1 MDIWKEHC
9 YQSIVAE
16 LSERFRRRD
25 SEVMRILHERDTEEV
40 LSRAKRIRR
49 KFARALDAFF
59 PACALDASITN
70 RLDQDGYSIENVT
83 IQTLPDTRLPINVYI
98 PAAATAPYPAI
109 VVPMGHWLY
118 GKVIPENQIFCANL
132 AMQGF
137 LVATFDP
144 VCQGERM
151 LVEAEK
157 HAVYFGDAPEDLYA
171 VGMHMIPGN
180 LFYMLGKN
188 LMSLFLHDGKRVL
201 DYICTRAD
209 VDSSRI
215 GMTGQSG
222 GGTQTTYLAALDDRV
237 RAYSPIQCLSKQ
249 ALMMPQSG
257 IGDCEQS
264 LLGISAD
271 EGIEYADILWAA
283 LPKPVMVSSGGR
295 DYFTIEGVRQ
305 LEAEMS
311 LVYEL
316 LGRKDDFSVCVA
328 DCAHEI
334 GRETRGFAYDWFSR
348 VLRGDDSPKNERE
361 IVVQP
366 REALACIPDGSGGG
380 TPLSAAKYLLERE
393 REKRPTALTERRDAL
408 AALLN
413 VHTRRTTIEQ
423 ICEGNWLLHVDG
435 ARSISFSDT
444 QTRQPICIVV
454 SEDAALCDLL
464 KLKYRIIHAAP
475 WGMESAYRKANK
487 AYDAETRLFNA
498 SAVAGESIMAE
509 RVGQLRALAE
519 YVCSTS
525 DTERVLLVG
534 EGAGALTALLAAAV
548 DERFEKAAIIG
559 CPASMDELFEHED
572 YLFPETLILPG
583 LSAVSDIGGLF
594 EICGGRA
601 LGIHPISARL
611 GTPREKKSNE
621 AAALFEDANA
631 VFSFFEEGRA

>member
-25 SEVMRILHERDTEEV
+25 GEVMRILHERDAEEV
-40 LSRAKRIRR
+40 LARAERIRR
-49 KFARALDAFF
+49 KFADAVDAFF

-70 RLDQDGYSIENVT
+70 RLSLDGYSIENIT
-83 IQTLPDTRLPINVYI
+83 IQTLPDVRLPINVYI
-98 PAAATAPYPAI
+98 PAAGTAPYPAV

-118 GKVIPENQIFCANL
+118 GKAIPENQILCANL

-137 LVATFDP
+137 LAATYDP
-144 VCQGERM
+144 ICQGERM

-157 HAVYFGDAPEDLYA
+157 HAAYFGDAPEDLYS

-180 LFYMLGKN
+180 LFYILGKN
-188 LMSLFLHDGKRVL
+188 LISLFVHDGKRVM
-201 DYICTRAD
+201 DYICARTD

-237 RAYSPIQCLSKQ
+237 RAYSPMQCLSKQ

-271 EGIEYADILWAA
+271 EGIDYADILWAA
-283 LPKPVMVSSGGR
+283 LPKPVMVNAGSK

-316 LGRKDDFSVCVA
+316 LGRKGDFTVRVA

-334 GRETRGFAYDWFSR
+334 GRETRGFAYDWFGR

-361 IVVQP
+361 IAVQS
-366 REALACIPDGSGGG
+366 REALACLPGGSRGG
-380 TPLSAAKYLLERE
+380 TPLAAAKYLLERE
-393 REKRPTALTERRDAL
+393 REKRPAALTERRDAL
-408 AALLN
+408 IALLN
-413 VHTRRTTIEQ
+413 VRRRRTTIEQ
-423 ICEGNWLLHVDG
+423 ICEGNWLLHVEG

-444 QTRQPICIVV
+444 GTQLPVCIVV

-464 KLKYRIIHAAP
+464 KSKYRILHAAP
-475 WGMESAYRKANK
+475 WGIESAYRKTNK

-498 SAVAGESIMAE
+498 SAVAGESIMAD
-509 RVGQLRALAE
+509 RVNQLCALAE
-519 YVCSTS
+519 YACSTG
-525 DTERVLLVG
+525 DMERVLLVG
-534 EGAGALTALLAAAV
+534 QGAGAFMALLAAAV
-548 DERFEKAAIIG
+548 DERFEKAAIIEYI
-559 CPASMDELFEHED
+559 ASMDELFEHEE
-572 YLFPETLILPG
+572 YLFAETLILPG
-583 LSAVSDIGGLF
+583 LTAVSDIGGLF

-601 LGIHPISARL
+601 LGIHPVSARL
-611 GTPREKKSNE
+611 GMPREKKTNE
-621 AAALFEDANA
+621 STVLFEDANA
-631 VFSFFEEGRA
+631 VFSFFKEGRA

>member
-1 MDIWKEHC
+1 MDIWKEHG

-16 LSERFRRRD
+16 LCERFRRRD
-25 SEVMRILHERDTEEV
+25 DEVMRILHARDTEEV
-40 LSRAKRIRR
+40 LSRAKKIRQ
-49 KFARALDAFF
+49 KFANAIDAFF
-59 PACALDASITN
+59 PACALDAAITS
-70 RLDQDGYSIENVT
+70 RLVLDGYSIENTT
-83 IQTLPDTRLPINVYI
+83 IQTLPETRLPINVYI
-98 PAAATAPYPAI
+98 PAAGTGPYPAI

-118 GKVIPENQIFCANL
+118 GKAIPENQIFCANL

-144 VCQGERM
+144 ICQGERM
-151 LVEAEK
+151 LVEPEK
-157 HAVYFGDAPEDLYA
+157 HAAYFGDAPEDLYS

-188 LMSLFLHDGKRVL
+188 LISLFVHDGKRVL
-201 DYICTRAD
+201 DYVCARVD
-209 VDSSRI
+209 VDASRV

-249 ALMMPQSG
+249 ALMMPQNG

-271 EGIEYADILWAA
+271 EGIEYTDILWAA
-283 LPKPVMVSSGGR
+283 LPKPVMVSSGSR
-295 DYFTIEGVRQ
+295 DYFMIEGVRQ

-316 LGRKDDFSVCVA
+316 LDRKGDFTVCVA

-334 GRETRGFAYDWFSR
+334 GRQTRGFAYDWFSR

-361 IVVQP
+361 IAVQP

-380 TPLSAAKYLLERE
+380 TPLSAARGLLERE
-393 REKRPTALTERRDAL
+393 RGKRPVALTERRDAL
-408 AALLN
+408 TALLS
-413 VHTRRTTIEQ
+413 VRTRRTTIER
-423 ICEGNWLLHVDG
+423 ICEGNWLLHVDV

-444 QTRQPICIVV
+444 QTRQPVCIVV
-454 SEDAALCDLL
+454 SEDTALCDLL
-464 KLKYRIIHAAP
+464 KSRYRIIHAEP
-475 WGMESAYRKANK
+475 WGMESAYRKTNK

-498 SAVAGESIMAE
+498 SAVVGESIMAN
-509 RVGQLRALAE
+509 RVNQLCALAE

-525 DTERVLLVG
+525 DIERVLLVG
-534 EGAGALTALLAAAV
+534 QGAGALIALLAAAV

-559 CPASMDELFEHED
+559 CPASMD
-572 YLFPETLILPG
+572 
-583 LSAVSDIGGLF
+583 
-594 EICGGRA
+594 
-601 LGIHPISARL
+601 
-611 GTPREKKSNE
+611 K
-621 AAALFEDANA
+621 
-631 VFSFFEEGRA
+631 FF